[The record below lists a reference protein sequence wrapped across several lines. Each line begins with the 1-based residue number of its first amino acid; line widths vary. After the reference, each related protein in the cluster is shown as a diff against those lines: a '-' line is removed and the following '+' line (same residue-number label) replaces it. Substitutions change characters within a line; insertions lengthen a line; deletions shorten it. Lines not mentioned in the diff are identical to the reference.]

1 MWIIKVIGFIWPFIK
16 EMILGDKTVA
26 ETVHAN
32 KIKTLLIIIG
42 LLSIFLNFILV
53 QRLVVLGRKHIDQV
67 KQVKKI
73 EKPCPPITIVEK
85 EPPASIGVT
94 ENIYEGERTRTH
106 RNKKQRDSK
115 NETQDYS
122 GEDAVRALTR
132 MKEYEDRHIHQ
143 FGK

>member
-1 MWIIKVIGFIWPFIK
+1 M
-16 EMILGDKTVA
+16 E
-26 ETVHAN
+26 
-32 KIKTLLIIIG
+32 
-42 LLSIFLNFILV
+42 
-53 QRLVVLGRKHIDQV
+53 V

-122 GEDAVRALTR
+122 GEGAVRALTR
-132 MKEYEDRHIHQ
+132 MKEYEDQHTHQ